1 MPGTIWGLGLLMVSR
16 VESSTVRRDISDE
29 KNELNGLE
37 TIISMHNT
45 SVLSFAIFSL
55 QTQAA
60 LSHDE

>member
-1 MPGTIWGLGLLMVSR
+1 MVSR

-29 KNELNGLE
+29 KNELSGLE

-60 LSHDE
+60 LSP